1 MPYYTVPFRSV
12 CNLLPSTSHPLPPLT
27 YTLITSLHFNLKPVP
42 LLPSFTPPSPLL
54 PFSSHPSSLFLPLHT
69 FIFTLPLYSF
79 LFIPSFQ
86 GEQTWL
92 RINENH
98 TRNNRVEEYK
108 RIHNGR
114 LPPDPLYVTI
124 LKTVAPCFFSPKSQ
138 GIKYAVGTAMESG
151 IIDTDKKWYGTDR
164 YNDLKYHSVAVYF
177 LKCSVKNSLSTNRKT
192 VWIEMDL
199 DPMRFQIVG
208 SLLVASDR
216 VGR

>member
-1 MPYYTVPFRSV
+1 MPYYTIPFRSV

-27 YTLITSLHFNLKPVP
+27 LTLIASLHFNLKPVP
-42 LLPSFTPPSPLL
+42 LLPSFTPFSSLLPFSPL
-54 PFSSHPSSLFLPLHT
+54 PFSSHLHLYSSSLL
-69 FIFTLPLYSF
+69 LPLYSF

-151 IIDTDKKWYGTDR
+151 IIDTDKKWYGMIWSI
-164 YNDLKYHSVAVYF
+164 SVAVYF
-177 LKCSVKNSLSTNRKT
+177 IKCSVKNSLSTNHKT